1 MTAKLDLTKPL
12 ETCSGLRAR
21 IISTD
26 GNDPYVLVGYVGSL
40 DYPHTWKADGGYSE
54 LDANSPLNLRN
65 VKEETPIS
73 RDDEIG
79 YYTALG
85 LLKGRPPTL
94 DRASGAVAAMA
105 PILFAYRHGGDAPDI
120 KKIWVAVVEILDL
133 LGMPVDLRE
142 RIARRA
148 ATEIAWRYGIAPEQV
163 GRRRS
168 GRDFDR
174 TLGGCWDE
182 EMGGGNG

>member
-1 MTAKLDLTKPL
+1 MTTKLDLTKPL
-12 ETCSGLRAR
+12 ETCSGLRVR

-26 GNDPYVLVGYVGSL
+26 GVEPYVLVGYIGSS
-40 DYPHTWKADGGYSE
+40 DYPHTWKADGGYSK
-54 LDANSPLNLRN
+54 LDASSQLNLRN
-65 VKEETPIS
+65 VREETSMS
-73 RDDEIG
+73 RDVEIG
-79 YYTALG
+79 HLAALG

-94 DRASGAVAAMA
+94 DRASGTVAAMA

-120 KKIWVAVVEILDL
+120 KMIWVAVVEILDL

-142 RIARRA
+142 RIAQRA
-148 ATEIAWRYGIAPEQV
+148 ATEIAWRYGIAPEQA

-168 GRDFDR
+168 GRDSDR
-174 TLGGCWDE
+174 TLGGYWDE